1 MPNKPLRASQFLA
14 FDALKGFQ
22 EILKEQEKSKE
33 KKKVLSEEEEK
44 EINQELTKY
53 TLVLRTN
60 VEITYYWISKYI
72 TIKGIITKIDIY
84 LKQFTIL
91 NRKIPFQDLI
101 QLKILEK

>member
-33 KKKVLSEEEEK
+33 KRKVLSEEEEK
-44 EINQELTKY
+44 EINQELTKLKEGDY
-53 TLVLRTN
+53 